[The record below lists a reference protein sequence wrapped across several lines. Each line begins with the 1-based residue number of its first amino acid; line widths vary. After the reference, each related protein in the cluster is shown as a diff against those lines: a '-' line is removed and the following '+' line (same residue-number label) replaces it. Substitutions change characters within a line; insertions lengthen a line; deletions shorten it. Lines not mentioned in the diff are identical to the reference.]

1 MFQGTG
7 SGVGKSVIC
16 AGFCRALKN
25 RGVHVAPFKAQNM
38 ALNSFVTPTGLEMG
52 REQVYQA
59 EACGLIPDV
68 RMNPVLLKPTA
79 EAKSQVILMGKPVAD
94 LDARN
99 YYRQRNG
106 HLEIV
111 KDAFDSLAREFDVII
126 LEGAGSPAEINLQ
139 ATDIVNM
146 TMASYAKAP
155 VIIIGDID
163 RGGVFAWLK
172 GTYDLIPPKHR
183 SLMAGFVINKFRGDI
198 SLLEPGLKQFAGIVP
213 LPVFGVL
220 PWFHDITP
228 DQEDGVFVET
238 HLRKKNPKDVKRV
251 KIAVVH
257 LQRISNFT
265 DFLPLD
271 FETDVELAF
280 KKEPVDLENY
290 DCIIL
295 PGTKTTRDDLDH
307 IRSVGWERAIKEF
320 ALSGRVVV
328 GICGGYQMLGMEIR
342 DPEGID
348 GSAGTSRGLG
358 LLPIVTEM
366 TREKSLTQQTARFKI
381 PSICSE
387 ALPASGYEIHMG
399 VTRGIGEYLWIT
411 EDRGAEFGAMHPDY
425 PVFGTYLHGIFE
437 SDVFRRAFIDF
448 LRRNAGLSPR
458 HSTSS
463 FKAFRERQLDRLGEW
478 IEDNLDMDA
487 LIRLLD
493 KAKKT

>member
-7 SGVGKSVIC
+7 SGVGKSIIC

-25 RGVHVAPFKAQNM
+25 RGIRVAPFKAQNM
-38 ALNSFVTPTGLEMG
+38 ALNSFVTPTGMEMG
-52 REQVYQA
+52 RAQVYQA

-79 EAKSQVILMGKPVAD
+79 EARSQVILMGKPVAD
-94 LDARN
+94 LDAKN
-99 YYRQRNG
+99 YYLQRNR

-111 KDAFDSLAREFDVII
+111 KEAFDSLAKEFDVII

-146 TMASYAKAP
+146 TMASYTKAP

-172 GTYDLIPPKHR
+172 GTYDLILPRHKP
-183 SLMAGFVINKFRGDI
+183 LVAGFVINKFRGDI
-198 SLLEPGLKQFAGIVP
+198 SLLEPGIRQFTEIVQ

-220 PWFHDITP
+220 PWFHDIAP
-228 DQEDGVFVET
+228 DQEDGVFVKA
-238 HLRKKNPKDVKRV
+238 HLHEGYTKDAKRV

-257 LQRISNFT
+257 LPRISNFT

-271 FETDVELAF
+271 FETDVEITF
-280 KKEPVDLENY
+280 KKEPIGLEDY
-290 DCIIL
+290 DCLII

-307 IRSVGWERAIKEF
+307 IRSMGWERAIKEF
-320 ALSGRVVV
+320 ALSGRMVV

-348 GSAGTSRGLG
+348 GSAGTSCGLG

-366 TREKSLTQQTARFKI
+366 TRDKSLTQRTARFKI
-381 PSICSE
+381 PFVCSE
-387 ALPASGYEIHMG
+387 TLPANGYEIHMG

-411 EDRGAEFGAMHPDY
+411 EEQGANFGAMHTDHL
-425 PVFGTYLHGIFE
+425 VFGTYLHGLFE
-437 SDVFRRAFIDF
+437 NDALRRAFINF
-448 LRRNAGLSPR
+448 LRKRAGLSPLNV
-458 HSTSS
+458 TSC
-463 FKAFRERQLDRLGEW
+463 FKALRERQLDRLGAW

-487 LIRLLD
+487 LMQLIE
-493 KAKKT
+493 KK